1 MNTLTQ
7 DEINRY
13 NRHLIIPEFNIEH
26 QEKLKGA
33 KVLVVGVGGLGS
45 PLVTYLTAAGVG
57 TIGIIDDDIVSESN
71 LQRQVIYS
79 QNDVGLSKVDCAEK
93 RMKGIN
99 PNVNVIK
106 HASKLTKENAEE
118 IISEFDIVCDGTDNY
133 EARYTIDDICA
144 DQHKPY
150 IYGSIAEFKGQA
162 SVFHYGIGKSYRD
175 LYPEAPQ
182 EKVKKDIGVIGALPG
197 IIGSIQANETI
208 KIISGLG
215 ETLDGRLLLFDALT
229 MKFTVLGLE

>member
-1 MNTLTQ
+1 MNTLTK
-7 DEINRY
+7 DDINRY

-26 QEKLKGA
+26 QQKLKNA
-33 KVLVVGVGGLGS
+33 RVLVVGVGGLGS

-79 QNDVGLSKVDCAEK
+79 QSDIGKSKVDCAES

-106 HASKLTKENAEE
+106 YANKLTKENAEG

-133 EARYTIDDICA
+133 EARYVIDDICGK
-144 DQHKPY
+144 QSKPY
-150 IYGSIAEFKGQA
+150 VYASIAEFKGQA
-162 SVFHYGIGKSYRD
+162 SVFHYGTGKSYRD
-175 LYPEAPQ
+175 LYPQAPQ
-182 EKVKKDIGVIGALPG
+182 ETEKKDIGVIGALPG

-208 KIISGLG
+208 KIITGLG
-215 ETLDGRLLLFDALT
+215 ETLDGKLLLFDALT
-229 MKFTVLGLE
+229 MRFNLLGLG